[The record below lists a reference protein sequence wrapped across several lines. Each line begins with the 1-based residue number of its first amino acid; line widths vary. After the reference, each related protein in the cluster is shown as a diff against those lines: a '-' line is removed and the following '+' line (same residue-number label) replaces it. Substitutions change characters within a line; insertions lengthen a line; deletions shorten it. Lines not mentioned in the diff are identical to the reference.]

1 MKTNLTP
8 KPARREPQAPKVPAG
23 IMDQSVRVAGGT
35 GAPAAVQ
42 GADALLARVIL
53 SNLLWEDKSYEAG
66 SASAAA
72 IRELVPQV
80 EPATVAKLAWQAR
93 NQQGLRHVPLFV
105 AVQMLKYPAH
115 RALVADLLPVIVGRA
130 DSITEAL
137 TLYAME
143 NPTPA
148 GKQRA
153 PLASQFKIGLARSFA
168 NFDDYQLAKYQG
180 KGHAV
185 TLRDAARLLHP
196 VPTPRNA
203 RTLAELKAGQVTPPD
218 TWEVSLSAGANK
230 RETFE
235 RLMAER
241 RLPGLAFL
249 RNLALMEREGVD
261 RAKMTAYF
269 ETAPARW
276 LLPINF
282 IAAAK
287 ATPRWQGQI
296 EAMMFRALATAPK
309 LAGET
314 VLIVDV
320 SGSMSQGKLS
330 AGSDT
335 SWLDAAAALAM
346 LAAEQAE
353 KVSIYAT
360 SGSDGLGTHKTE
372 LLPARRGFALMD
384 AIINASGRLGYG
396 GIFTRQALD
405 FVRADRRSA
414 PAKRVIVFSD
424 SQDCDRSALLP
435 QPWGDANYII
445 DISGHRRG
453 VNYAGIWTAEVVG
466 WSSQFMH
473 FIAGFEGA
481 NVAGSEEA
489 GD

>member
-1 MKTNLTP
+1 MRTNKPTP
-8 KPARREPQAPKVPAG
+8 KPSRKGAMDPKA
-23 IMDQSVRVAGGT
+23 RVAGGA

-42 GADALLARVIL
+42 GSDALLARAIL
-53 SNLLWEDKSYEAG
+53 SNLLWEDKFYERGAVT
-66 SASAAA
+66 ADV
-72 IRELVPQV
+72 IRKLVPEV
-80 EPATVAKLAWQAR
+80 EPAVVARLAWQAR
-93 NQQGLRHVPLFV
+93 NEQGLRHVPLFV
-105 AVQMLKYPAH
+105 AIQMLKYPAH
-115 RALVADLLPVIVGRA
+115 RALVAELLPVIVGRA
-130 DSITEAL
+130 DGITEAL

-148 GKQRA
+148 GKPRA
-153 PLASQFKIGLARSFA
+153 PLASQLKTGLAHAFA
-168 NFDDYQLAKYQG
+168 QFDDYQLAKYQG

-203 RTLAELKAGQVTPPD
+203 RALAELKAGHVTPPD
-218 TWEVSLSAGANK
+218 TWEVALSAGANK

-261 RAKMTAYF
+261 RAAIAAYF

-282 IAAAK
+282 IAAGR
-287 ATPRWQGQI
+287 ATPRWQGEI

-314 VLIVDV
+314 VLVVDV
-320 SGSMSQGKLS
+320 SGSMEHGRLS
-330 AGSDT
+330 GQSDL

-346 LAAEQAE
+346 LAAEQAV
-353 KVSIYAT
+353 KVQVYAT
-360 SGSDGLGTHKTE
+360 AGSDLGQTHQTE
-372 LLPARRGFALMD
+372 LLKRRRGFALMD
-384 AIINASGRLGYG
+384 EIRRASGRLGGG

-405 FVRADRRSA
+405 FIKADRRGA
-414 PAKRVIVFSD
+414 PADRLIVFSD
-424 SQDCDRSALLP
+424 SQDMDDSGRMP
-435 QPWGDANYII
+435 EPWAARNYIT
-445 DISGHRRG
+445 DISGHSRG
-453 VNYAGIWTAEVVG
+453 VSYAGVWTAEVTG

-473 FIAGFEGA
+473 FIAAFEGA
-481 NVAGSEEA
+481 NVAGANEED